1 MEAQLDDIL
10 TVLSS
15 SRRRMVCRSLASVEE
30 TTLDWLA
37 ESVAAVENNKDV
49 ASVTGKERKRV
60 YVSLYQL
67 HLPKLDDYNVVDFS
81 KQRKTV
87 RQGPLFST
95 VHRCLLAVEDEM
107 IESTSEDSRSLFDTI
122 IAPGRRRLS

>member
-1 MEAQLDDIL
+1 
-10 TVLSS
+10 
-15 SRRRMVCRSLASVEE
+15 MVCRTLATVDE

-49 ASVTGKERKRV
+49 ASVTGTERKRV

-87 RQGPLFST
+87 RRGPLFSI

-107 IESTSEDSRSLFDTI
+107 SETGSEEAESSLDTI
-122 IAPGRRRLS
+122 IDTGRRLLD